1 MQGKV
6 RPLDLML
13 KNPDFIASFVKV
25 GSSWDVSENLYKQ
38 MESFVCAMYGG
49 ASNDVNELR

>member
-1 MQGKV
+1 
-6 RPLDLML
+6 ML

-25 GSSWDVSENLYKQ
+25 GSSRDVSENLYKQ